1 MSYMVFVEGKQ
12 PPTRE
17 HQLLVEAKEEAVRL
31 ASQPDNKLRKVYVMQ
46 IVETNEPYVL
56 RVWKEK

>member
-12 PPTRE
+12 APTRE

-31 ASQPDNKLRKVYVMQ
+31 ASQPDNNMRKVYVIQ
-46 IVETNEPYVL
+46 VIATNEPVVM
-56 RVWKEK
+56 RVWK

>member
-17 HQLLVEAKEEAVRL
+17 HQFLVEAKEEAVRL
-31 ASQPDNKLRKVYVMQ
+31 ASQPDNNMKKVYVMQ
-46 IVETNEPYVL
+46 VIAVNEPVVM
-56 RVWKEK
+56 RVWKD

>member
-1 MSYMVFVEGKQ
+1 MSYMVFVEGKHA
-12 PPTRE
+12 PTRE

-46 IVETNEPYVL
+46 IVETNEPVVM

>member
-17 HQLLVEAKEEAVRL
+17 HHYLIEAKEEAVRL
-31 ASQPDNKLRKVYVMQ
+31 ASQPDNKMRKVYVMQ
-46 IVETNEPYVL
+46 IIETNEPVVI
-56 RVWKEK
+56 REWK